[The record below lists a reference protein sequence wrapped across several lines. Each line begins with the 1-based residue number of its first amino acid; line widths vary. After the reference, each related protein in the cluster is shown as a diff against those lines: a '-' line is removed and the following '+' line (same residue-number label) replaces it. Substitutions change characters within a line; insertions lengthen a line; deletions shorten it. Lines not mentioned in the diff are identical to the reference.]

1 MNVTATLFGQMIT
14 FIVFV
19 WFIKAYLWEPLTDAM
34 ESRTKKISD
43 GLAAA
48 EQGLKKIEQATIEF
62 STRIDEA
69 KTKAAGIITNEESK
83 SKAIKLSLEDNKLNL
98 SVESQSKGSANEILD
113 ISYDGDKVDIGF
125 NSKYIIDICNEVD
138 GEEVDI
144 SLLDS
149 VSPAIILDKTDEN
162 LFFVLMPMRI

>member
-19 WFIKAYLWEPLTDAM
+19 WFVKAYLWEPLTDAM

-48 EQGLKKIEQATIEF
+48 EQGQKKIEQATIEF

-69 KTKAAGIITNEESK
+69 KTKASGIINNAESK
-83 SKAIKLSLEDNKLNL
+83 SKNIVEEARAIAKEEAQKNSENILS
-98 SVESQSKGSANEILD
+98 
-113 ISYDGDKVDIGF
+113 
-125 NSKYIIDICNEVD
+125 
-138 GEEVDI
+138 
-144 SLLDS
+144 
-149 VSPAIILDKTDEN
+149 TT
-162 LFFVLMPMRI
+162 

>member
-34 ESRTKKISD
+34 DSRTKKISD

-48 EQGLKKIEQATIEF
+48 EQGQKKIEQATIEF

-69 KTKAAGIITNEESK
+69 KTKASVIITDAESK
-83 SKAIKLSLEDNKLNL
+83 SKTIVEEARVSAREEAQKIAKTSAKQLEQEVNAEREKLKSDVAALSLLCAEKIITK
-98 SVESQSKGSANEILD
+98 E
-113 ISYDGDKVDIGF
+113 VDR
-125 NSKYIIDICNEVD
+125 NMHDQIINEV
-138 GEEVDI
+138 I
-144 SLLDS
+144 N
-149 VSPAIILDKTDEN
+149 K
-162 LFFVLMPMRI
+162 

>member
-19 WFIKAYLWEPLTDAM
+19 WFVKAYLWEPLTDAM

-48 EQGLKKIEQATIEF
+48 EQGQKKIEQATIEF

-69 KTKAAGIITNEESK
+69 KTKASGIINNAESK
-83 SKAIKLSLEDNKLNL
+83 SKNIVEEARAIAKEEAQKIAKTSSQQLEQEINAAREALKADVAALSLLAAEK
-98 SVESQSKGSANEILD
+98 
-113 ISYDGDKVDIGF
+113 
-125 NSKYIIDICNEVD
+125 IITKEVD
-138 GEEVDI
+138 KNMHDQIISEV
-144 SLLDS
+144 
-149 VSPAIILDKTDEN
+149 LDK
-162 LFFVLMPMRI
+162 

>member
-19 WFIKAYLWEPLTDAM
+19 WFVKAYLWEPLTDAM

-48 EQGLKKIEQATIEF
+48 EQGQKKIEQATIEF

-69 KTKAAGIITNEESK
+69 KTKASGIINNAESK
-83 SKAIKLSLEDNKLNL
+83 SKNIVEEARASAKEEAQKIAKTSSQQLEQEINAAREALKADVAALLSL
-98 SVESQSKGSANEILD
+98 IH
-113 ISYDGDKVDIGF
+113 I
-125 NSKYIIDICNEVD
+125 
-138 GEEVDI
+138 
-144 SLLDS
+144 
-149 VSPAIILDKTDEN
+149 
-162 LFFVLMPMRI
+162 

>member
-34 ESRTKKISD
+34 DSRTKKISD

-48 EQGLKKIEQATIEF
+48 EQGQKKIEQATIEF

-69 KTKAAGIITNEESK
+69 KTKASVIITDAESK
-83 SKAIKLSLEDNKLNL
+83 SKTIVEEARVSAREEAQKIAKTSAQQLEQEVNAAREKLKSDVAALSLLCAEK
-98 SVESQSKGSANEILD
+98 
-113 ISYDGDKVDIGF
+113 
-125 NSKYIIDICNEVD
+125 IITKEVYKNMHDQIINEV
-138 GEEVDI
+138 I
-144 SLLDS
+144 N
-149 VSPAIILDKTDEN
+149 K
-162 LFFVLMPMRI
+162 

>member
-19 WFIKAYLWEPLTDAM
+19 WFVKAYLWEPLTDAM

-48 EQGLKKIEQATIEF
+48 EQGQKKIEQATIEF

-69 KTKAAGIITNEESK
+69 KNKASGIINNAESK
-83 SKAIKLSLEDNKLNL
+83 SKNIVEEARATAKEEAQKIAKTSSQQLEQEINAAREALKADVAALSLLAAEK
-98 SVESQSKGSANEILD
+98 
-113 ISYDGDKVDIGF
+113 
-125 NSKYIIDICNEVD
+125 IITKEVD
-138 GEEVDI
+138 KNMHDQIISEV
-144 SLLDS
+144 
-149 VSPAIILDKTDEN
+149 LDK
-162 LFFVLMPMRI
+162 

>member
-48 EQGLKKIEQATIEF
+48 EQGQKKIEQATIEF

-69 KTKAAGIITNEESK
+69 KTKASGILNNAESK
-83 SKAIKLSLEDNKLNL
+83 SKSIVEEARAKAKEEEQKIAKTSSQQLEQEINAAREALKADVAALSLLCAEK
-98 SVESQSKGSANEILD
+98 
-113 ISYDGDKVDIGF
+113 
-125 NSKYIIDICNEVD
+125 IITKEVD
-138 GEEVDI
+138 KNMHDQIISEV
-144 SLLDS
+144 
-149 VSPAIILDKTDEN
+149 LDK
-162 LFFVLMPMRI
+162 

>member
-19 WFIKAYLWEPLTDAM
+19 WFVKAYLWEPLTDAM

-48 EQGLKKIEQATIEF
+48 EQGQKKIEQATIEF

-69 KTKAAGIITNEESK
+69 KTKASGILNNAESK
-83 SKAIKLSLEDNKLNL
+83 SKNIVEEARAIAKEEAQKIAKTSSQQLEQEINAAREALKADVAALSLLAAEK
-98 SVESQSKGSANEILD
+98 
-113 ISYDGDKVDIGF
+113 
-125 NSKYIIDICNEVD
+125 IITKEVD
-138 GEEVDI
+138 KNMHDQIISEV
-144 SLLDS
+144 
-149 VSPAIILDKTDEN
+149 LDK
-162 LFFVLMPMRI
+162 